1 MIRPTD
7 VEPRSGHRIWLRF
20 SDGAA
25 GEIDLS
31 ELAGRGVFNSWNS
44 RDFFEAV
51 QITKNG
57 GIAWGKHVE
66 LCPDALYFKLTG
78 KSVEDVMPDVKA
90 LLEDVDDRKVF

>member
-31 ELAGRGVFNSWNS
+31 DLVGRGVFESWNS
-44 RDFFEAV
+44 RTFFETV
-51 QITKNG
+51 HIKKTG
-57 GIAWGKHVE
+57 GIAWGKDVE
-66 LCPDALYFKLTG
+66 LCPDALYLRLTG
-78 KSVEDVMPDVKA
+78 NSVEDVMPDVKA
-90 LLEDVDDRKVF
+90 LLEDMEARNAF